1 MKIRAG
7 FVSNS
12 SSTSFLVIADGD
24 LDLKGFLNLMGIDG
38 KSPLVPMFTT
48 LHESIIE
55 NTRREVDFSQADPK
69 VALKDWFTD
78 LRHDLTPRM
87 LEKLEDARRRG
98 LKVYHGQ
105 LATASN
111 NVECFFCTDSFEVEN
126 ERIYFN
132 ALECSF

>member
-24 LDLKGFLNLMGIDG
+24 LDLKGFLNLMGIAS
-38 KSPLVPMFTT
+38 KSPLVPLFTT
-48 LHESIIE
+48 LHESILE
-55 NTRREVDFSQADPK
+55 NSRHPVDFSKVDPQ
-69 VALKDWFTD
+69 VPLKDWFTD
-78 LRHDLTPRM
+78 LRNELTPRM
-87 LEKLEDARRRG
+87 IEKLEDARRRG

-105 LATASN
+105 LSTESN
-111 NVECFFCTDSFEVEN
+111 NVECFFCTDSFEAEN
-126 ERIYFN
+126 DRFYIN

>member
-12 SSTSFLVIADGD
+12 SSTSFLIISDGD
-24 LDLKGFLNLMGIDG
+24 LDLKGFLKLMGVDG
-38 KSPLVPMFTT
+38 KSPLVPLFTT
-48 LHESIIE
+48 LHESILD
-55 NTRREVDFSQADPK
+55 NCRDPVDFSKVDPNIP
-69 VALKDWFTD
+69 VRDWFTD
-78 LRHDLTPRM
+78 LRNELTPRM
-87 LEKLEDARRRG
+87 LEKLEGARQRG

-105 LATASN
+105 LATESN